1 MALITNNAGSIS
13 RGKGGAIGVI
23 LIGVGMI
30 VVAVYKQDY
39 STIPE
44 ALTMITGG
52 LSLFGIRLA
61 QD

>member
-1 MALITNNAGSIS
+1 MAVIMNKAGKIS

-23 LIGVGMI
+23 LIGLGMI
-30 VVAVYKQDY
+30 VKAVYGQDY

-52 LSLFGIRLA
+52 LSLFGIRIA